1 MAHELS
7 LLADGTYS
15 MCRADDTQISW
26 HGLENVIPA
35 ESPFEIWLEKSGM
48 DFNIERSPVSY
59 TDGEGIVHPMEN
71 QHVLYRSDTKAPL
84 STVSDSYNIVQP
96 KEVLGFFDDL
106 CRKNQLKMD
115 TAGVIRNGT
124 KFWALA
130 RTGAYADVT
139 ANDRVMQYVL
149 MATSADSSMA
159 TTIKHTS
166 VRVVCSNTLNMSL
179 NNKESAIRVSHSSLF
194 NADDV
199 KMDLGLME
207 NEFEKFEEQA
217 IDMHNHRVTIAEARR
232 WYAEMLSGT
241 VDMDIDQV
249 NKYAN
254 ESRLFKSVWEG
265 YATGKGAEETMWGL
279 LNGLTYTV
287 DHMRGRSNDT
297 RMDSAMFGTGSI
309 LKRKAFAKALASVW
323 AD

>member
-15 MCRADDTQISW
+15 MARADDTEISW
-26 HGLENVIPA
+26 HGLENVIPSA
-35 ESPFEIWLEKSGM
+35 APFDTWLEKSGM
-48 DFNIERSPVSY
+48 NFDILRSPVCFYDDNGVSNY
-59 TDGEGIVHPMEN
+59 MNDK
-71 QHVLYRSDTKAPL
+71 HVLYRSDTKAPL
-84 STVSDSYNIVQP
+84 STVSESYNIVQP
-96 KEVLGFFDDL
+96 REVLGFFSDL
-106 CRKNQLKMD
+106 CAKNALKMD

-130 RTGAYADVT
+130 RTGAYADIS

-149 MATSADSSMA
+149 MATSADSSVA

-166 VRVVCSNTLNMSL
+166 VRVVCSNTLNLSL

-194 NADDV
+194 NANDV
-199 KMDLGLME
+199 KMDLGLLD
-207 NEFEKFEEQA
+207 NEFDSFGEIATEL
-217 IDMHNHRVTIAEARR
+217 HYRHVTLPEARK
-232 WYAEMLSGT
+232 WYAEMLSGKS
-241 VDMDIDQV
+241 DMDTDEV

-254 ESRLFKSVWEG
+254 ESRLFKNVWEG
-265 YATGKGAEETMWGL
+265 YVTGKGAEETMWGL

-297 RMDSAMFGTGSI
+297 RLDSSLFGTGSL
-309 LKRKAFAKALASVW
+309 LKAKAFKKAMATV
-323 AD
+323 